1 MSTVVNTIDMRYAF
15 FSGIFLSSL
24 LSCHQPA
31 EVKNKSME
39 EVAGN
44 EDVLQYMKSFDGRGD
59 LSDTAKTVAPGDALR
74 LFTVSPDLAID
85 LVLAEPHVTQPVF
98 MCFDSRGRLW
108 VVQYDQYPYPE
119 GLKVTSMDQ
128 HIRAQFDKM
137 PQPPPAGVKG
147 ADKISVFEDE
157 DGDGRFEK
165 GKDVITGLNIVTSVA
180 FGRGNIWVLN
190 PPYLLA
196 YPDADDDGT
205 PDGPPVVHL
214 KGFGIEDT
222 HAVANNLRWGP
233 DGWLY
238 GAQGST
244 CTADVSSAVTKHVR
258 FNGQAIWRY
267 NTDTK
272 VFEVFAEGGGNT
284 FDIEIDEKGRLY
296 SGDNGVS
303 HGQYYKQ
310 GAYYPRN
317 LGKHGA
323 LTNRYA
329 FGRLENMAL
338 KGEEIRFTH
347 AFVRYEG
354 AALPERFNEHMIAI
368 NPLQGFVQL
377 CRFEP
382 NGSTFATVDEER
394 IVQTADRS
402 FRPVDICSGPDGA
415 VYIADWYDSRL
426 SHVDPRD
433 TWSKS
438 TGRIYRLRSK
448 TSKAGVK
455 PFDIGKSTDAALVQ
469 LLSHKNNWYRQQALH
484 EIGNRHS
491 DALLAMLLPLLQSN
505 DAQLS
510 LEALWAI
517 NQCGGF
523 DEKTAAIALRHRDPF
538 VRMWAVRFLGDRT
551 TVAVNNVKILETLAA
566 SEKHPEVQSQ
576 IAATAKR
583 LPGAVGLRVIRNLLP
598 NIDPKD
604 PDIPMQIWWAFE
616 SKAVSNRDELLS
628 LFADRTIWQNPVVVN
643 TVLSR
648 LMQRYAITGESGD
661 LATCAQLLNL
671 APAPEYAG
679 ILINGL
685 QEGLRGRETSE
696 LPGVL
701 LSALHP
707 YRKLFSDES
716 LALHLR
722 RGDAEAVEKALAII
736 ANSNAPLVQRLSYI
750 KILGEINQPKAV
762 PVLLSAVESGR
773 SSPAIRQ
780 AGLLALQRYGDE
792 EIGRRV
798 VKAYPDLLRSD
809 PDVRAAALSLL
820 ATRPA
825 WAMDLLNAIAREK
838 KPGEDFIGRT
848 IDKADVPEHIVRQLK
863 LLNDNSLTAMS
874 NRIWPD
880 LHPATSPE
888 KNNTIE
894 KITTL
899 VKSGKGNAGAGRVIF
914 TTRCGSCHRLFGE
927 GGNIGPDLTGYDRTN
942 LPDLLTNIIDPSA
955 FIREGYTLFN
965 ITTTDGRFLVGRLIS
980 REGTAITLQ
989 PFTGDAITLSE
1000 SQVKAMEAQ
1009 KSSLMPERLLD
1020 GLSDQEVRD
1029 LIAYIMQAKT

>member
-1 MSTVVNTIDMRYAF
+1 
-15 FSGIFLSSL
+15 
-24 LSCHQPA
+24 
-31 EVKNKSME
+31 
-39 EVAGN
+39 
-44 EDVLQYMKSFDGRGD
+44 
-59 LSDTAKTVAPGDALR
+59 
-74 LFTVSPDLAID
+74 
-85 LVLAEPHVTQPVF
+85 
-98 MCFDSRGRLW
+98 
-108 VVQYDQYPYPE
+108 
-119 GLKVTSMDQ
+119 
-128 HIRAQFDKM
+128 
-137 PQPPPAGVKG
+137 
-147 ADKISVFEDE
+147 
-157 DGDGRFEK
+157 
-165 GKDVITGLNIVTSVA
+165 
-180 FGRGNIWVLN
+180 
-190 PPYLLA
+190 
-196 YPDADDDGT
+196 
-205 PDGPPVVHL
+205 
-214 KGFGIEDT
+214 
-222 HAVANNLRWGP
+222 
-233 DGWLY
+233 
-238 GAQGST
+238 
-244 CTADVSSAVTKHVR
+244 
-258 FNGQAIWRY
+258 
-267 NTDTK
+267 
-272 VFEVFAEGGGNT
+272 
-284 FDIEIDEKGRLY
+284 
-296 SGDNGVS
+296 
-303 HGQYYKQ
+303 
-310 GAYYPRN
+310 
-317 LGKHGA
+317 
-323 LTNRYA
+323 
-329 FGRLENMAL
+329 
-338 KGEEIRFTH
+338 
-347 AFVRYEG
+347 
-354 AALPERFNEHMIAI
+354 
-368 NPLQGFVQL
+368 
-377 CRFEP
+377 
-382 NGSTFATVDEER
+382 
-394 IVQTADRS
+394 
-402 FRPVDICSGPDGA
+402 
-415 VYIADWYDSRL
+415 
-426 SHVDPRD
+426 
-433 TWSKS
+433 
-438 TGRIYRLRSK
+438 
-448 TSKAGVK
+448 
-455 PFDIGKSTDAALVQ
+455 
-469 LLSHKNNWYRQQALH
+469 
-484 EIGNRHS
+484 
-491 DALLAMLLPLLQSN
+491 
-505 DAQLS
+505 
-510 LEALWAI
+510 
-517 NQCGGF
+517 
-523 DEKTAAIALRHRDPF
+523 
-538 VRMWAVRFLGDRT
+538 MWAVRFLGDRT

-604 PDIPMQIWWAFE
+604 PDIPMQKWWAFE

-661 LATCAQLLNL
+661 LATCAELLNL

-701 LSALHP
+701 LSALYP

-888 KNNTIE
+888 KNNAIE
-894 KITTL
+894 KVTQV
-899 VKSGKGNAGAGRVIF
+899 VKSGKGNAGAGHVIF

-1020 GLSDQEVRD
+1020 GLNDQEVRD